1 MVNPV
6 SPLRRI
12 AAPLTGIQVE
22 VSMLSTRAVRTAL
35 GLRPGEAVHL
45 GHSCLLLNVAGL
57 RLLFD
62 PATLTGRAAAPF
74 ANLTARAA
82 TTLVDYEPL
91 VPHHVLPAPR
101 VLAEA
106 ADVIVYSHT
115 HADHFNAAVLA
126 RLFDHNPQLR
136 VIWPAGTPRLL
147 YGPRRA
153 LARQVKPLLRLLNG
167 RFGLDTVAAGL
178 QEYLTTAAPHLPLGQ
193 TREADAGQVIVLR
206 QQPRV
211 ELHVFAVRHPRPL
224 LWVPTPFEPAFPPV
238 LGFEIRFESDDDEA
252 MADRGP
258 GSANP
263 PAMRRLIVVPETAL
277 DAGMLARLWQAG
289 DALQAAYLPA
299 DPMPA
304 WFRIG
309 YEFNSHASP
318 RLFALAERLV
328 ADHTRLYPLHH
339 GLWLHR
345 WTADDLRDSREWL
358 AQTALRTPAP
368 ATDLAGLLA
377 ACQRHTV
384 APYALT
390 AGRAWQ
396 ALVSAI
402 ARRPLEV
409 DDKIR
414 VPAVGQV
421 HTL

>member
-1 MVNPV
+1 
-6 SPLRRI
+6 
-12 AAPLTGIQVE
+12 
-22 VSMLSTRAVRTAL
+22 MLSTQISRTEL

-45 GHSCLLLNVAGL
+45 GHSCVLLNVAGL

-82 TTLVDYEPL
+82 TTLIDYQPL
-91 VPHHVLPAPR
+91 VSPHSLPTPHA
-101 VLAEA
+101 LAEA

-126 RLFDHNPQLR
+126 RLLDHNPQLR
-136 VIWPAGTPRLL
+136 IVWPAGTPRLL
-147 YGPRRA
+147 YGPRPW
-153 LARQVKPLLRLLNG
+153 LAPAMKPLLRALNG
-167 RFGLDTVAAGL
+167 RFGLDTVASGL
-178 QEYLTTAAPHLPLGQ
+178 QEYLTNAAPRLPLAQ
-193 TREADAGQVIVLR
+193 TREVDAGEGVVLR
-206 QQPRV
+206 DHPRV
-211 ELHVFAVRHPRPL
+211 ELHPFAVRHPRPL

-238 LGFEIRFESDDDEA
+238 LGYELRYETEA
-252 MADRGP
+252 GAATPGQDRRAPSGW
-258 GSANP
+258 A
-263 PAMRRLIVVPETAL
+263 RILVVPEMAL
-277 DAGMLARLWQAG
+277 DASVLDRLWRAG

-299 DPMPA
+299 DPMPT
-304 WFRIG
+304 WFRTG
-309 YEFNSHASP
+309 YEHVSHASP

-328 ADHTRLYPLHH
+328 ADQTRLYPLHH

-345 WTADDLRDSREWL
+345 WTASDLRDSREWL

-390 AGRAWQ
+390 AGRPWQ
-396 ALVSAI
+396 ALASTI